1 MALHLVT
8 FRRWV
13 SSICFL
19 LALCIALGGQ
29 LRVADAPGPDDAD
42 DDITLSA
49 DDSVFTLRQTLTLEP
64 PKTSSRA
71 VPPLLASGRGRRVIA
86 ELFRPPITVAPRVFV
101 A

>member
-1 MALHLVT
+1 M
-8 FRRWV
+8 RRV
-13 SSICFL
+13 SPICFL
-19 LALCIALGGQ
+19 LALCIALGGP
-29 LRVADAPGPDDAD
+29 LRMADAPAPDDA

-71 VPPLLASGRGRRVIA
+71 VPTPLTAGRGRRVIA
-86 ELFRPPITVAPRVFV
+86 ELFRPPITVGSPVLV